1 MFPLFRLIV
10 KFYSTNRLLKCT
22 CFPLWLNC
30 DSFLTKERSGCKQ
43 VISDVVS
50 YLSYVVLEACRIWTP
65 YLTHLYFIFNLFS
78 ISFHFQFRFI
88 FNPFLCSFIFISF
101 SFHFRFIFSLL
112 FLLVVI
118 ACYVCQTNVC
128 LFYL

>member
-22 CFPLWLNC
+22 CFPLWFNY
-30 DSFLTKERSGCKQ
+30 DSFLAKERSGCKQ

-50 YLSYVVLEACRIWTP
+50 FLSYVVLEACRIWTP
-65 YLTHLYFIFNLFS
+65 NLTHLYFIFNLFS
-78 ISFHFQFRFI
+78 ISFHFQSIFMFI
-88 FNPFLCSFIFISF
+88 HFHFIFISF
-101 SFHFRFIFSLL
+101 SFHFCFIFSLL

-118 ACYVCQTNVC
+118 ACYVCQTNFC